1 MVTHTHNTQ
10 ADVLSLLSGVAQELE
25 KGRNKV
31 GEPTVVEDVWV
42 HAGHVWAPYVH
53 DGLMAGESLGLVVAD
68 GVTGGHPSGPPR
80 HSLPWVCSLVLGN
93 SIVPRGECGIPSW
106 VRVLLPQDQRPA
118 AMAPR
123 RAHIVLVVSIFE
135 HVQPVLYDGLEQRLD
150 SVNVVHVA
158 DVQDV
163 ENVLHVDKHELHRE
177 VHAQVHLGPEP
188 LDPVASGWHKTVAG
202 AVSRLLS

>member
-68 GVTGGHPSGPPR
+68 GATGGHPSPNYA
-80 HSLPWVCSLVLGN
+80 W
-93 SIVPRGECGIPSW
+93 
-106 VRVLLPQDQRPA
+106 RV
-118 AMAPR
+118 
-123 RAHIVLVVSIFE
+123 V
-135 HVQPVLYDGLEQRLD
+135 
-150 SVNVVHVA
+150 
-158 DVQDV
+158 
-163 ENVLHVDKHELHRE
+163 
-177 VHAQVHLGPEP
+177 
-188 LDPVASGWHKTVAG
+188 
-202 AVSRLLS
+202 

>member
-1 MVTHTHNTQ
+1 
-10 ADVLSLLSGVAQELE
+10 
-25 KGRNKV
+25 
-31 GEPTVVEDVWV
+31 
-42 HAGHVWAPYVH
+42 
-53 DGLMAGESLGLVVAD
+53 
-68 GVTGGHPSGPPR
+68 
-80 HSLPWVCSLVLGN
+80 
-93 SIVPRGECGIPSW
+93 
-106 VRVLLPQDQRPA
+106 
-118 AMAPR
+118 MAPR

-135 HVQPVLYDGLEQRLD
+135 HVQQVLYDGLEQRLD